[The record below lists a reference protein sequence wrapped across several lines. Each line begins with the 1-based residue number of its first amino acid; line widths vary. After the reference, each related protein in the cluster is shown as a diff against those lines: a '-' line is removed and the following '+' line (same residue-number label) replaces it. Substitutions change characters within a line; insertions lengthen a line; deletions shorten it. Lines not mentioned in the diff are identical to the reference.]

1 MKEKLYFV
9 YILTNYS
16 NKVLYVGITN
26 NLKFRIYRHK
36 IGKGSM
42 FTSKYN
48 VNKLVYYEIY
58 RNPDVAILREKSI
71 KNLLRS
77 KKINLINKIN
87 IKWKDLYEKI

>member
-26 NLKFRIYRHK
+26 NLNVRIYQHK
-36 IGKGSM
+36 IGKGSI
-42 FTSKYN
+42 FTKKYN

-58 RNPDVAILREKSI
+58 RNADMAILREKTI

-87 IKWKDLYEKI
+87 IKWEDLYEKI